1 MKLIVNVLMTKRLC
15 GLIFLGSAAALWTGC
30 SSVSSAL
37 GSPAQS
43 TVAAQT
49 EQVER
54 LKSAEYQD
62 YLNGMSFENNNQ
74 KLGNYYIYKGSQV
87 HRLIDQMEKGNQVG
101 NDEIDQALDTSEAE
115 KYDNR
120 PPIPLD
126 DELGN
131 GY

>member
-1 MKLIVNVLMTKRLC
+1 
-15 GLIFLGSAAALWTGC
+15 LWTGC

-37 GSPAQS
+37 GPPAQS

-49 EQVER
+49 EEVEQ

-87 HRLIDQMEKGNQVG
+87 HRLIDQMEKGNQVS

-120 PPIPLD
+120 LPVPLD